1 MTDELKA
8 LSGYEIILEDGGHY
22 FYAIQPFEMKNV
34 LGAVVAVLNE
44 YLFTK
49 SGTSE
54 TYKLY
59 RTKEG
64 NWYEIS
70 DNYTNQNGSLVRVL
84 KLAISEKENV
94 Q

>member
-1 MTDELKA
+1 MRDELTS
-8 LSGYEIILEDGGHY
+8 LFSTEIILEDGDHY

-34 LGAVVAVLNE
+34 LGAVVAVLDE

-49 SGTSE
+49 SGTTE

-70 DNYTNQNGSLVRVL
+70 NSVPVENIPILREL
-84 KLAISEKENV
+84 KIGINMMEATV
-94 Q
+94 